1 MKTREERQA
10 LRASMPRTPLSAHH
24 MENARL
30 LPDRGELL
38 YRIPNGGIGVEVGAA
53 FGEYTAEI
61 LEKNRPAQL
70 YLIDPWSMDRY
81 SSGLDSIHA
90 NFAAEIEAGRLHLM
104 QGTSLEKLAEFEDDF
119 LDWAYIDTDHSFEL
133 TWQELLLCE
142 KKVKRT
148 GRIAGHDFCTGNT
161 VKPIVYGV
169 VEAVTKFCKDYGW
182 QFEFLTVESHAH
194 FSYCL
199 KRL

>member
-1 MKTREERQA
+1 
-10 LRASMPRTPLSAHH
+10 MPRTTLGAYHLEH
-24 MENARL
+24 ARL

-38 YRIPNGGIGVEVGAA
+38 YRIPHGGVAVEVGAA
-53 FGEYTAEI
+53 FGEYSREI
-61 LEKNRPAQL
+61 LEKNQPRKL

-81 SSGLDSIHA
+81 SSGL
-90 NFAAEIEAGRLHLM
+90 AEIESSFAREIQEGRLELR
-104 QGTSLEKLAEFEDDF
+104 QGTSLEKLSEFESASI
-119 LDWAYIDTDHSFEL
+119 DWVYIDTDHSFEL
-133 TWQELLLCE
+133 TWQELVLCDS
-142 KKVKRT
+142 KVNRT

-194 FSYCL
+194 FSFCL

>member
-10 LRASMPRTPLSAHH
+10 QRASMPRTQLSAHH
-24 MENARL
+24 LENARL

-38 YRIPNGGIGVEVGAA
+38 YRIPNGGIGLEIGAA

-81 SSGLDSIHA
+81 SSGLDRIHTQ
-90 NFAAEIEAGRLHLM
+90 FKREIECGQLHLM

-119 LDWAYIDTDHSFEL
+119 LDWVYIDTDHSFEL

-142 KKVKRT
+142 RKVKRT